1 MRSAIE
7 MEEKL
12 ISIFITVLHSHYC
25 CHEPVFQSH
34 WQMLVRGRLFMVLE
48 MKKSVGSGVAE
59 GWLNGGFS

>member
-1 MRSAIE
+1 

-25 CHEPVFQSH
+25 YHKPVFQSH
-34 WQMLVRGRLFMVLE
+34 WQILVRGRIFMVLE
-48 MKKSVGSGVAE
+48 MKPVGSGVAE